1 MNVDFPNDSAFIN
14 SQQRILFL
22 YSLLHVGLSS
32 GRVPVLKESAAA
44 AAGGGGGLLLPPLT
58 HFNAWL
64 TRNTNHFIYSLLG
77 HVCSCLFL
85 GAGEGLLEF
94 AEVFK

>member
-14 SQQRILFL
+14 SQQRIPFL
-22 YSLLHVGLSS
+22 HSLLHVGLSS
-32 GRVPVLKESAAA
+32 GRVPVLKESVAAGAAA
-44 AAGGGGGLLLPPLT
+44 GGLLLPPLT